1 MTEPTP
7 VKADGGAAVAPA
19 PRMRA
24 DGDSLV
30 KRLLMAD
37 WSSAMI
43 ALLALYAIIG
53 VMHPEFLAPSQ
64 VVSVVQ
70 QASYVAIMAAGVV
83 FLMTQNEV
91 DLSVGGNYVLASV
104 SAAMLMQA
112 GWAPWLAAVV
122 AIGIGVLVGG
132 VNAIIV
138 QVIKIPSLIATLA
151 MGWVL
156 HGLASAISG
165 GQQIVGLPIKDSFFE
180 ILGGGFFAGLPASV
194 WVLIA
199 VVVVLTILLRRT
211 PFGFRVRE
219 IGSNDEAA
227 AFSGI
232 PISRVK
238 VMAFLLSG
246 GLAAL
251 AGMLGLAFYTSGD
264 PTSGSGYELFAV
276 AGAVIGG
283 NPLSGGTAT
292 VFGAVIGAIL
302 LSSVSVG
309 LVYFNIPAAWSQFAT
324 GAVILAAVSLDG
336 LIRRRRQKAASRG

>member
-1 MTEPTP
+1 MTDPAP
-7 VKADGGAAVAPA
+7 VRADGGAAIASA
-19 PRMRA
+19 PRA
-24 DGDSLV
+24 SAGGDNLV
-30 KRLLMAD
+30 RRLLMAD

-43 ALLALYAIIG
+43 ALLALYGIIG
-53 VMHPEFLAPSQ
+53 VMHPEFLAPGQ

-112 GWAPWLAAVV
+112 GWAPWIAAVV
-122 AIGIGVLVGG
+122 AILIGITVGG
-132 VNAIIV
+132 VNAVIV

-180 ILGGGFFAGLPASV
+180 ILGGGSFAGLPVSV

-199 VVVVLTILLRRT
+199 VVVILTVLLRRT

-232 PISRVK
+232 PINKVK

-246 GLAAL
+246 GLAAV

-264 PTSGSGYELFAV
+264 PTSGAGFELFAV

-292 VFGAVIGAIL
+292 VFGAVVGAIL

-336 LIRRRRQKAASRG
+336 LIRRRRQKAADRG